1 MQQSMNTETSDVTMT
16 LTKRIRKLNRKVSKQ
31 SKQIERMQGVV
42 YQLLGGLFNHQTQNE
57 ILSTHIDILYGNDIE
72 ENEENEEDNYRN
84 NKEINYDIWPTTR
97 QGDMLLD
104 RVESIEEQLR
114 EIVAHRESE
123 AKEETNSDTDS
134 SSDYEPSDDEESEDE
149 ESDDEES
156 EDEESD
162 DEESEDEESDNDSSS
177 DYEPSDEEPETEPE
191 TESETDEEA
200 EWDSDYEY

>member
-1 MQQSMNTETSDVTMT
+1 MNTETSDVTMT
-16 LTKRIRKLNRKVSKQ
+16 LTKRIRKLNRKVSRQ
-31 SKQIERMQGVV
+31 SKQIERMQVVV
-42 YQLLGGLFNHQTQNE
+42 YQLLGGLFNHRTQNE

-72 ENEENEEDNYRN
+72 ENEEDKYRN

-114 EIVAHRESE
+114 EIAAHRESE

-134 SSDYEPSDDEESEDE
+134 SSDYEPSDDEESE
-149 ESDDEES
+149 
-156 EDEESD
+156 

>member
-16 LTKRIRKLNRKVSKQ
+16 LTKCIRKLNRKVSKQ

-97 QGDMLLD
+97 QGDMLLE
-104 RVESIEEQLR
+104 RVESIEERLR
-114 EIVAHRESE
+114 EIAAHRESE

-149 ESDDEES
+149 ES
-156 EDEESD
+156 EDEKSE

>member
-1 MQQSMNTETSDVTMT
+1 MNTETSDVTMT